1 MWVELGHFALILAAT
16 IALFSGAL
24 GIWAGSTHRDALLS
38 SVRMSAQL
46 MALLLMLSFILL
58 AYAFV
63 QDDFSVRYVINQSN
77 SQLPT
82 FYKIAAVWG
91 GHEGSLLLW
100 VLMLGLWTL
109 AVSIWSKHLPYS
121 IQNLVIGV
129 LALLIFGFALF
140 ILFTSNPFVR
150 QLPPMADGTDLN
162 PLLQDIGLIFHP
174 PFLYLGYVGF
184 AVAFAFAI
192 AALIS
197 GQLDAAWAKFSRPW
211 TILAWVFLTIGIF
224 LGSAWAYYELG
235 WGGWWFWDPVENA
248 SFMPWLAGTALIH
261 SLAVAEKRGIFKQW
275 TILLAIATFSLSL
288 LGTFLVRSG
297 VLTSVHAFS
306 TDPSRGMFILM
317 YLMVVVGGALALYS
331 WRVPLLSSRAKFTLF
346 SKETALLL
354 NNIFLVVSCAT
365 VLLGT
370 LFPLLMDA
378 LGGGKFSVGP
388 PYFTQVLV
396 PIWLPMMVLMAISV
410 HWHWKQNQWQK
421 IRRATYGIV
430 LTGIVL
436 GLPMPLLFGEWR
448 WGVALALS
456 IAWAVVASTV
466 WALHHRVR
474 NTQAGKSYLSTLFN
488 QPKAFV
494 GMHIAHLGVAVF
506 AIGATIVSA
515 YEWERDVVIH
525 PMQTVQ
531 VEHYEIRF
539 QNLQG
544 HRGPNYEALIGHFRV
559 SSEGSPFAV
568 LTPEKRQYFSGGEP
582 MTEASIDRGFLRDV
596 YISLGEMHGDNP
608 ETSPWL
614 IRVYWKP
621 LMNWVWVGCLL
632 MAWGGWLSLRDR
644 RYRAKVSK
652 KQVQDSSHG
661 AVPATVKT
669 VGSMGK
675 SASVTATMSKV
686 AGNELTSPDEAK
698 SAPLSSKP
706 ARDGA
711 VQVKVAGKAPM
722 ASKRE
727 EELATTKKVEV

>member
-1 MWVELGHFALILAAT
+1 MWVELGHFSLILAAC
-16 IALFSGAL
+16 IALFSGAM

-46 MALLLMLSFILL
+46 MALLLTLSFILL
-58 AYAFV
+58 TYAFI
-63 QDDFSVRYVINQSN
+63 QDDFSVRYVIQQSN
-77 SQLPT
+77 RALPT

-100 VLMLGLWTL
+100 VLMLGWWTL
-109 AVSIWSKHLPYS
+109 AVSLWSKHLPYT
-121 IQNLVIGV
+121 IQNLVLGV

-140 ILFTSNPFVR
+140 ILFTSNPFIR
-150 QLPPMADGTDLN
+150 QIPAMADGTDLN

-211 TILAWVFLTIGIF
+211 TTLAWVFLTIGIF

-275 TILLAIATFSLSL
+275 TILLAISTFSLSL

-306 TDPSRGMFILM
+306 TDPSRGMFILI
-317 YLMVVVGGALALYS
+317 YLMVVVGSALVLYS
-331 WRVPLLSSRAKFTLF
+331 WRVPLLGSRTKFTLF

-396 PIWLPMMVLMAISV
+396 PIWLPMMFLMAISV

-421 IRRATYGIV
+421 INSATYGIL
-430 LTGIVL
+430 LTGLVL

-456 IAWAVVASTV
+456 IAWAVAASAL
-466 WALHHRVR
+466 WAVHHRVR
-474 NTQAGKSYLSTLFN
+474 HTQAAKGYFTTLFN
-488 QPKAFV
+488 QPKAFI

-506 AIGATIVSA
+506 AMGATIVTA
-515 YEWERDVVIH
+515 YEWERDVLIH
-525 PMQTVQ
+525 PLQTVQ
-531 VEHYEIRF
+531 IEHYEVRF

-544 HRGPNYEALIGHFRV
+544 VRGPNYEALIGHFMV
-559 SSEGSPFAV
+559 SSEGRPFAI

-582 MTEASIDRGFLRDV
+582 MTEASINRGFLRDV

-621 LMNWVWVGCLL
+621 LMNWVWAGCLL

-644 RYRAKVSK
+644 RYRQAKKRKVIEE
-652 KQVQDSSHG
+652 KQAFDVN
-661 AVPATVKT
+661 ALVPASSQKT
-669 VGSMGK
+669 NV
-675 SASVTATMSKV
+675 
-686 AGNELTSPDEAK
+686 
-698 SAPLSSKP
+698 KP
-706 ARDGA
+706 A
-711 VQVKVAGKAPM
+711 
-722 ASKRE
+722 
-727 EELATTKKVEV
+727 LAQTQSPVGD

>member
-16 IALFSGAL
+16 VALFSGSL
-24 GIWAGSTHRDALLS
+24 GLWAGATHRDALLP
-38 SVRMSAQL
+38 SVKMSAQL
-46 MALLLMLSFILL
+46 MAALLVASFVLLS
-58 AYAFV
+58 YAFV
-63 QDDFSVRYVINQSN
+63 QDDFSVRYVVVQSN
-77 SQLPT
+77 SQLPV
-82 FYKIAAVWG
+82 FYKVAAVWG

-100 VLMLGLWTL
+100 VVMLGLWTL
-109 AVSIWSKHLPYS
+109 AVSVRSKALPS
-121 IQNLVIGV
+121 NIQNLVLGV

-211 TILAWVFLTIGIF
+211 TLLAWVFLTIGIF

-261 SLAVAEKRGIFKQW
+261 SLAVAEKRNIFKQW
-275 TILLAIATFSLSL
+275 TVLLAIATFSLSL

-306 TDPSRGMFILM
+306 TDPSRGTFILI

-331 WRVPLLSSRAKFTLF
+331 WRVPLLSSRAKFSLF

-365 VLLGT
+365 ILLGT

-378 LGGGKFSVGP
+378 IGGGKISVGP
-388 PYFTQVLV
+388 PYFNQVLM
-396 PIWLPMMVLMAISV
+396 PIWLPMMALMAISV

-421 IRRATYGIV
+421 IRRATMGIV
-430 LTGIVL
+430 VAGVVL
-436 GLPMPLLFGEWR
+436 GLPMPLFFGEWR
-448 WGVALALS
+448 WGVALALC
-456 IAWAVVASTV
+456 ICWAVVASSV
-466 WALHHRVR
+466 WAVHHRVR
-474 NTQAGKSYLSTLFN
+474 LTQAGTAWLPTLFK
-488 QPKAFV
+488 QPKAFI
-494 GMHIAHLGVAVF
+494 GMHMAHIGVAVF
-506 AIGATIVSA
+506 AIGATVVSA
-515 YEWERDVVIH
+515 YEWERDVMID
-525 PMQTVQ
+525 PQQTVQ
-531 VEHYEIRF
+531 VEDYEVRF
-539 QNLQG
+539 RSLQG
-544 HRGPNYEALIGHFRV
+544 HRGQNYEALIGHF
-559 SSEGSPFAV
+559 V
-568 LTPEKRQYFSGGEP
+568 LSANGKPIGVLKPEKRQYFSGGEP
-582 MTEASIDRGFLRDV
+582 MTEAAINRGVFRDV

-621 LMNWVWVGCLL
+621 LMNWVWAGCLL
-632 MAWGGWLSLRDR
+632 MACGGWLGLRDR
-644 RYRAKVSK
+644 RYRVRKTRTSSDAPPASTVVNPDSK
-652 KQVQDSSHG
+652 
-661 AVPATVKT
+661 
-669 VGSMGK
+669 
-675 SASVTATMSKV
+675 
-686 AGNELTSPDEAK
+686 
-698 SAPLSSKP
+698 
-706 ARDGA
+706 
-711 VQVKVAGKAPM
+711 QVKV
-722 ASKRE
+722 
-727 EELATTKKVEV
+727 